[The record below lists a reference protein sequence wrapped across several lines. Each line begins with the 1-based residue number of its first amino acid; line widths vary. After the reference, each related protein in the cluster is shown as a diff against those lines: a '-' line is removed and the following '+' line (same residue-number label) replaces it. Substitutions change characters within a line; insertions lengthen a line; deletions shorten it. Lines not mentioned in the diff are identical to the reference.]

1 MVRRYVTIAGS
12 ITSEK
17 MLVSRRTVSWFRT
30 RDANEDDGCRDK
42 LHVFVLL

>member
-1 MVRRYVTIAGS
+1 MVRIDVTIAGF

-17 MLVSRRTVSWFRT
+17 MPVSRRTVSWFRT

-42 LHVFVLL
+42 LNVFVLL